1 MTENSTTGGPRG
13 SADDRSAQDDGM
25 LPGERLLH
33 GDEAAEPAAAPETGP
48 GAGDGGAGDDDAP
61 TFPG

>member
-1 MTENSTTGGPRG
+1 VVTESSTTGGPVSG
-13 SADDRSAQDDGM
+13 EERSAQDDGM
-25 LPGERLLH
+25 LPGEQLLH

-48 GAGDGGAGDDDAP
+48 GAGDGGTDGDAP